1 MGLKEDKTITDIV
14 QAVRESDAKKTK
26 GYDTQATV
34 IRVEDGKAWVHIP
47 GGVSETPAE
56 LTINAQPGD
65 SVMVRL
71 AGGRAFLLGNATS
84 PPTDD
89 ATAKEALSNA
99 ADALQSAVSAKLAA
113 DSAEASA
120 ATASAAAQ
128 DAVETAEA
136 VHDIAVQ
143 AQEDAET
150 AKTNAQ
156 TAITNAA
163 AAQAAADAAQTSAD
177 TAQAQAASATAS
189 ANGALNG
196 LSTVQ
201 DVIGVLD
208 WAKDN
213 ATYTLTSDTDIEPG
227 KTYWT
232 RSGSGTEADP
242 YVYNPVVTPVKAD
255 LGTYYEIS
263 GVDEAMADFINTH
276 LALTDKGL
284 YVLGGAN
291 QWKVLIA
298 PDGVYIINDTG
309 NVVAKYKDVITLG
322 MDDGTESY
330 QRLDYHSLQLIDK
343 EGNVYFHVSDLRDRN
358 DDYQATVT
366 EYFTGDGSTY
376 QFTVAL
382 PVSTPVSATDSTDPT
397 NTAQRYG
404 RNYYFSNPPSEGA
417 EIIIVYKTLSASAKA
432 FTFGARGS
440 GAIGPYSMAT
450 GDATI
455 ASGRY
460 SHSEGH
466 ETITK
471 GAYSHSEG
479 YRSVTNGDHSHA
491 EGRET
496 KANGGSSHS
505 EGYMSIAQ
513 GAFSHAE
520 GRYTSANG
528 DSSHAEGY
536 KTATDNLYAH
546 AEGDETVAL
555 EIASHAEG
563 GYTTAEGLF
572 AHAQNLGTVAKQS
585 GTAVG
590 EYNETKNYSK
600 KLVLHTFTNTEASLS
615 ELTLYPNLP
624 VPSTPRFF
632 YNGVEVSSYISYS
645 TVSVDG
651 GVTRL
656 QRVDITKSST
666 LRFAEGDELSV
677 LQGPVYDKFAFS
689 VGNGTSDT
697 ARSNAFSVDWDGEM
711 RPCLNNYQ
719 TSGNVDKTIYD
730 ALNSL
735 GWLSDCVES

>member
-47 GGVSETPAE
+47 GGVPETPAE

-136 VHDIAVQ
+136 VHGIAEQ

-163 AAQAAADAAQTSAD
+163 AAQAAASAAQTSAD
-177 TAQAQAASATAS
+177 TAQAQAESATQS

-213 ATYTLTSDTDIEPG
+213 ATYTLTSDPDIEPG

-242 YVYNPVVTPVKAD
+242 YVYTPVVTPVKAD

-276 LALTDKGL
+276 LALTDEGL

-330 QRLDYHSLQLIDK
+330 QRLDYHSLQLIGRG
-343 EGNVYFHVSDLRDRN
+343 ESTPYFWVSDLRDK
-358 DDYQATVT
+358 DDNYMATIT
-366 EYFTGDGSTY
+366 ETFRGNGSNKS
-376 QFTVAL
+376 FTVSLSVNAE
-382 PVSTPVSATDSTDPT
+382 VSATDSSHST
-397 NTAQRYG
+397 NTATR
-404 RNYYFSNPPSEGA
+404 SNQTYTFDTAPSNGA
-417 EIIIVYKTLSASAKA
+417 TITIVYKTNSEYAKA
-432 FTFGARGS
+432 FTFGIRGS
-440 GAIGPYSMAT
+440 GSVGAMSFAEGENVV
-450 GDATI
+450 
-455 ASGRY
+455 ASG
-460 SHSEGH
+460 E
-466 ETITK
+466 
-471 GAYSHSEG
+471 A
-479 YRSVTNGDHSHA
+479 SHA
-491 EGRET
+491 EGSYST
-496 KANGGSSHS
+496 ASGK
-505 EGYMSIAQ
+505 Y
-513 GAFSHAE
+513 SHAE
-520 GRYTSANG
+520 GSGRASGEGSHAEGNG
-528 DSSHAEGY
+528 RASGWVSHAEGIDTVASGITSHAEGY
-536 KTATDNLYAH
+536 
-546 AEGDETVAL
+546 GTVAYGA
-555 EIASHAEG
+555 ASHAQNWG
-563 GYTTAEGLF
+563 TKASSDYQTAIGKF
-572 AHAQNLGTVAKQS
+572 NDSQGD
-585 GTAVG
+585 TAF
-590 EYNETKNYSK
+590 E
-600 KLVLHTFTNTEASLS
+600 
-615 ELTLYPNLP
+615 
-624 VPSTPRFF
+624 
-632 YNGVEVSSYISYS
+632 I
-645 TVSVDG
+645 
-651 GVTRL
+651 
-656 QRVDITKSST
+656 
-666 LRFAEGDELSV
+666 
-677 LQGPVYDKFAFS
+677 
-689 VGNGTSDT
+689 GNGTSDSD
-697 ARSNAFSVDWDGEM
+697 RSNAFSVDWDGEM